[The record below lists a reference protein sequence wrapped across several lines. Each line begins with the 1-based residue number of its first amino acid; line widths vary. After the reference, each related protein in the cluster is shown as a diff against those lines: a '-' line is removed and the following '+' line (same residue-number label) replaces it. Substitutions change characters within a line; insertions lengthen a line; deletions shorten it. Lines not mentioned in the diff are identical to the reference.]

1 MAEREH
7 IPAYVQQHGPLS
19 AAVRLTHLR
28 DELAELEREPAWA
41 HADRLARTLTKQ
53 GPLRM
58 VLVRLRAG
66 ARLAEHDAGGPVTI
80 HCVMGNVR
88 VLCAGQA
95 FSLAQGDIL
104 TLDDA
109 LKHSVEAHDDA
120 ALLLTIA
127 RSQGGEPL
135 SAIGAQ

>member
-1 MAEREH
+1 MDGRERVPEY
-7 IPAYVQQHGPLS
+7 IQRHGPLDTPY
-19 AAVRLTHLR
+19 RLTRLR

-41 HADRLARTLTKQ
+41 HANRLARTLTKH

-66 ARLAEHDAGGPVTI
+66 AQLAEHDAGGPVTI
-80 HCVMGNVR
+80 HCVMGSVR

-104 TLDDA
+104 TLDEA
-109 LKHSVEAHDDA
+109 LKHSVDALDDA

-127 RSQGGEPL
+127 R
-135 SAIGAQ
+135 